1 MDVEAALAAT
11 THVSGSSLFFSSA
24 AADAAQASLAT
35 TDADVDVMTD
45 AAAQEADATIHAFGL
60 SLSFSSAVAADAN
73 ITYRQFWNCYVSHKE
88 GALKALTGLRGT
100 LCFLTENPLKD

>member
-1 MDVEAALAAT
+1 MDAATAVAAT

-35 TDADVDVMTD
+35 TDVDVMTD

-60 SLSFSSAVAADAN
+60 SLSFSSAVDADAN
-73 ITYRQFWNCYVSHKE
+73 IT
-88 GALKALTGLRGT
+88 
-100 LCFLTENPLKD
+100 

>member
-1 MDVEAALAAT
+1 MDVETALAAT

-60 SLSFSSAVAADAN
+60 SLSFSSAAADADVDAN
-73 ITYRQFWNCYVSHKE
+73 ITYPAVPELLCQPQRGCPKSLNRLE
-88 GALKALTGLRGT
+88 GH
-100 LCFLTENPLKD
+100 PLFFD

>member
-1 MDVEAALAAT
+1 MDAATAVAAT

-35 TDADVDVMTD
+35 TDADVMTD

-60 SLSFSSAVAADAN
+60 SLSFSSAVDADAN
-73 ITYRQFWNCYVSHKE
+73 IT
-88 GALKALTGLRGT
+88 
-100 LCFLTENPLKD
+100 